1 MLLFK
6 NQELAVCTISYVH
19 APRAGSALSAA
30 IETNV

>member
-6 NQELAVCTISYVH
+6 NQEHVVCTISYSY
-19 APRAGSALSAA
+19 APWSGSALSA